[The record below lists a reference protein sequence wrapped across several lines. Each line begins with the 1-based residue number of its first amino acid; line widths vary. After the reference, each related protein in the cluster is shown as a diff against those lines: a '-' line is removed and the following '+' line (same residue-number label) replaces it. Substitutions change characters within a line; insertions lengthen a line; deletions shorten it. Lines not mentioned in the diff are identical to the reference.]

1 MRQSLTIQPVQ
12 CWIGSKLSDACCETP
27 HKACS
32 HSLFVPEISEMINSC
47 SIPLEMDV
55 KLQHPYSIPH
65 AKIHRQPWPFCASA
79 ENGTLSSSVSRLKD
93 QCDFIQGGKKR
104 IQQTPSLLAMWAC
117 VSVWALWKWN
127 WKSPK
132 KKEKWWR
139 VKEKWSQ
146 TRIKQGWN
154 KTRTNG
160 EQIRVE
166 HQMVKKNKRHSPCK
180 NQEEKG
186 FHSLLSTAHSRGGK
200 AVYSFSN
207 ASVSVDVCVWVYWA
221 KNRVVI
227 EK

>member
-93 QCDFIQGGKKR
+93 QCDFIQGKKNVYSKL
-104 IQQTPSLLAMWAC
+104 PLCWLC
-117 VSVWALWKWN
+117 EHVSVSELYGSETGKVQ
-127 WKSPK
+127 

-146 TRIKQGWN
+146 RRIKQGWN

-166 HQMVKKNKRHSPCK
+166 HQMVKKIRGTHPARIRRRKAFTHYSAQLTAGEGK
-180 NQEEKG
+180 Q
-186 FHSLLSTAHSRGGK
+186 FILSVMHL
-200 AVYSFSN
+200 
-207 ASVSVDVCVWVYWA
+207 
-221 KNRVVI
+221 
-227 EK
+227 

>member
-1 MRQSLTIQPVQ
+1 MHAVKHHIKHAHTASLSLRYRRWLIPAVFLLKWMLNCSILTQSLMQKYIDNP
-12 CWIGSKLSDACCETP
+12 D
-27 HKACS
+27 
-32 HSLFVPEISEMINSC
+32 LFVHLLKMALCHPRWADSRINV
-47 SIPLEMDV
+47 ILFRGE
-55 KLQHPYSIPH
+55 
-65 AKIHRQPWPFCASA
+65 
-79 ENGTLSSSVSRLKD
+79 
-93 QCDFIQGGKKR
+93 KKR

-146 TRIKQGWN
+146 IRIKQGWN